1 MRNIRANL
9 GYPVHDIVIDLFL
22 KHEPWWNKHH
32 IKNEFIFFMNI
43 STPPTVTRR
52 IKNYKI

>member
-1 MRNIRANL
+1 MRNIRENL

-32 IKNEFIFFMNI
+32 IKNEFIFFMNT